1 MAAKKQVAVI
11 RPTCDV
17 VEINGYQ
24 VGRTAPK
31 ARIFLVWDAQTET
44 VVAKFGLNKGNVD
57 VWTADFGDVIDADIV
72 AEIAQDYYDQR
83 DARKADAAKQ
93 KKAATKKGA
102 PQKSVARRKAD
113 VEVNASMM

>member
-31 ARIFLVWDAQTET
+31 ARIFLVWDAQRET
-44 VVAKFGLNKGNVD
+44 IVGKFGLNKGAVD
-57 VWTADFGDVIDADIV
+57 LYDEFDHYPGNDVMN
-72 AEIAQDYYDQR
+72 EIAQDYYDQR

-93 KKAATKKGA
+93 KKAAAKKGA
-102 PQKSVARRKAD
+102 RKISVPRRQAETQ
-113 VEVNASMM
+113 VEAVM